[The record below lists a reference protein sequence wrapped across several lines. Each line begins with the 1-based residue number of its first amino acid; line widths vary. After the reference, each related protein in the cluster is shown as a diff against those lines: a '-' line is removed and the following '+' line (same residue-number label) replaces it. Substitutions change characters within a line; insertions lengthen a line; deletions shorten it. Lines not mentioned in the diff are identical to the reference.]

1 MIPRFTRTT
10 TMKEYDMSF
19 FANRKKDI
27 DAAVK
32 AINDGSDPKGDKL
45 AKLIEHTIAETG
57 GGSRSEHEQNLL
69 RALKGK

>member
-1 MIPRFTRTT
+1 
-10 TMKEYDMSF
+10 MSF

-32 AINDGSDPKGDKL
+32 AINNGDDPKGDKL
-45 AKLIEHTIAETG
+45 ADLIAHTIAETG
-57 GGSRSEHEQNLL
+57 GGSQSEHEQNFL